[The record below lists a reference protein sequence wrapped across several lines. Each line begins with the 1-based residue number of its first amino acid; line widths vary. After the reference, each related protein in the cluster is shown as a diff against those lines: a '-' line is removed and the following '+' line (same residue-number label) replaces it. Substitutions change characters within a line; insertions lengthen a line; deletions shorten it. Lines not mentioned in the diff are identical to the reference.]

1 MKSKIV
7 VLMMAVAALFLVY
20 GCEDDLLDIT
30 EEFEYE
36 TEMVVFSNDMTYTIS
51 QNIDLADSV
60 DLINEYG
67 DKIKDIEIVEVKYW
81 LTAHQG
87 SEEQL
92 ITEATL
98 KVADQGLTNQKTIAT
113 IEDQLLHVLVGN
125 QTNLDVNQE
134 GIDKLADLIE
144 NPPHKFNLTFTSAAN
159 EAPLDFTIKFWFKI
173 KMTANPLN

>member
-1 MKSKIV
+1 
-7 VLMMAVAALFLVY
+7 MMAVAALFLVY

-36 TEMVVFSNDMTYTIS
+36 TEMVVFSNDTTYTIS

-81 LTAHQG
+81 LIAHEG

-92 ITEATL
+92 LTEATL
-98 KVADQGLTNQKTIAT
+98 TVADQGLADQKTIAT
-113 IEDQLLHVLVGN
+113 IEDQLMHLLVDN

-144 NPPHKFNLTFTSAAN
+144 NPPHKFNLTFTTAAN
-159 EAPLDFTIKFWFKI
+159 EAPLDFTIKFYFKI

>member
-1 MKSKIV
+1 
-7 VLMMAVAALFLVY
+7 MMAVAALFLVY

-36 TEMVVFSNDMTYTIS
+36 TEMVVFSNDTTYTIS

-81 LTAHQG
+81 LIAHEG

-92 ITEATL
+92 LTEATL
-98 KVADQGLTNQKTIAT
+98 TVADQGLADQKTIAT

-144 NPPHKFNLTFTSAAN
+144 NPPHKFNLTFTTAAN
-159 EAPLDFTIKFWFKI
+159 EAPLDFTIKFYFKI

>member
-1 MKSKIV
+1 
-7 VLMMAVAALFLVY
+7 MMAVAALFLVY

-81 LTAHQG
+81 LIAHEG

-92 ITEATL
+92 LTEATL
-98 KVADQGLTNQKTIAT
+98 TVADQGLADQKTIAT

-144 NPPHKFNLTFTSAAN
+144 NPPHKFNLTFTTAAN
-159 EAPLDFTIKFWFKI
+159 EAPLDFTIKFYFKI